1 VNLKFKRVKLF
12 LFDLE
17 GVLFNQGDSPSELV
31 LLLDEYF
38 SDPIFEGCKF
48 GIVSARE
55 NDALIARLQS
65 VKNCIVISSTL
76 DKVTAV
82 DKLLRKLDMNYDS
95 VFYIG
100 DDLLDLPLLRKSYIS
115 AAPSNARREVKRSVN
130 MIFKT
135 YGADNILGEL
145 KKTYM
150 KSKEAPSRGTK
161 C

>member
-1 VNLKFKRVKLF
+1 MNPKFKRIKLF

-17 GVLFNQGDSPSELV
+17 GVLFNDGDSPSELV
-31 LLLDEYF
+31 LLLNEYF
-38 SDPIFEGCKF
+38 TDPVFEECKF

-55 NDALIARLQS
+55 NDSLIERLHKT
-65 VKNCIVISSTL
+65 KNCVVISSTL

-82 DKLLRKLDMNYDS
+82 DKLLRKLDLNYDS
-95 VFYIG
+95 VFFMG
-100 DDLLDLPLLRKSYIS
+100 DELLDLPLLRKCYIS

-130 MIFKT
+130 MIFKSS
-135 YGADNILGEL
+135 GAENILGEL
-145 KKTYM
+145 KKIYM